1 MRAACL
7 AFATLSASLLVTA
20 TAHADGDGGLVE
32 KYVKI
37 MERIGTDADKNK
49 PDCDKIGT
57 ALSKHQA
64 EDAATMQ
71 QLKAN
76 MAKLTAQ
83 ERKAVRDLLDAKYG
97 ARLKASM
104 AKAAPIKACTTNPK
118 VKAYA
123 DQVMR

>member
-1 MRAACL
+1 MRAACF
-7 AFATLSASLLVTA
+7 AFAMLSFSLLITA
-20 TAHADGDGGLVE
+20 RAHAGGDGGLVE

-37 MERIGTDADKNK
+37 MESIGMDADANK

-71 QLKAN
+71 QLKDN

-83 ERKAVRDLLDAKYG
+83 ERKAVRDLLEHKYG
-97 ARLKASM
+97 ERLKASE
-104 AKAAPIKACTTNPK
+104 AKAAPIKACRNNPK
-118 VKAYA
+118 IKAYA
-123 DQVMR
+123 AQVMR